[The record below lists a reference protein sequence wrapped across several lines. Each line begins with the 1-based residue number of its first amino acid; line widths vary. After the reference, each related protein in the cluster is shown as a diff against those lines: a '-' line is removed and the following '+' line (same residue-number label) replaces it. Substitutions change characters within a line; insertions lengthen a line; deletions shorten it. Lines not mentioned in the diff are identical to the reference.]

1 MSQIFRNLFKKRR
14 TNTQLN
20 QDLTSFPNKHIKYVK
35 VPTGI

>member
-1 MSQIFRNLFKKRR
+1 MSQIFRNLSKKRR
-14 TNTQLN
+14 TNIKLN